1 MMRSFSSTRMVAA
14 DAKPSEVTS
23 PDGGGP
29 ASPKVEAIFQKIL
42 YLDMIE
48 LHLVTELINEKLGIT
63 MSAAARERMAS
74 GGGGGAGGGAN
85 AAEKEEV
92 KEEKT
97 IFDLKLEGFDPK
109 TKIKVIK
116 EVRAITGL
124 GLKDAKELVEGA
136 PKVIKK
142 DIKMEE
148 AEELKKKLEAVGGV
162 VGIL

>member
-1 MMRSFSSTRMVAA
+1 MVAA
-14 DAKPSEVTS
+14 DAKPSEVTT
-23 PDGGGP
+23 DGGGP

-42 YLDMIE
+42 YLDMVE

-63 MSAAARERMAS
+63 MSAAARARMAA
-74 GGGGGAGGGAN
+74 GGNGGAGGGAN

-97 IFDLKLEGFDPK
+97 IFDLRLEGFDPK

-116 EVRAITGL
+116 EVRVITGL

-136 PKVIKK
+136 PKVLKK
-142 DIKMEE
+142 DIKKEE
-148 AEELKKKLEAVGGV
+148 AEELKKKLEALGAV
-162 VGIL
+162 VGIV

>member
-1 MMRSFSSTRMVAA
+1 MVAA
-14 DAKPSEVTS
+14 DAKPSEVTAATTEITS

-63 MSAAARERMAS
+63 MSAAARERMAT

-148 AEELKKKLEAVGGV
+148 AEELKKKLEAVGAV
-162 VGIL
+162 IGIL